1 MASQRN
7 QGTVASGSS
16 TVQQVVDF
24 IERKIRSQEFRSG
37 DRVPTESELCALL
50 WRQPHLCPRGH
61 QDFGIHDLSPGA
73 AWRRHLYLQSQGHH
87 LLHRMEV

>member
-1 MASQRN
+1 MATQRN

-37 DRVPTESELCALL
+37 DRVPTESELCAVSYA
-50 WRQPHLCPRGH
+50 HLTLPTILR
-61 QDFGIHDLSPGA
+61 
-73 AWRRHLYLQSQGHH
+73 
-87 LLHRMEV
+87 V